1 MLCVRCGGGVADFDS
16 AVSLLPCVPAI
27 LLFCCRYYFPW
38 AADRLRPDAMPHTNQ
53 RREVDSLQRSPLP
66 AETVRLIRQHYH
78 HEMELYDHAVAV
90 HRAQVLRVRTLRA
103 AQPEAQ

>member
-1 MLCVRCGGGVADFDS
+1 
-16 AVSLLPCVPAI
+16 
-27 LLFCCRYYFPW
+27 
-38 AADRLRPDAMPHTNQ
+38 MPHTNQ

-90 HRAQVLRVRTLRA
+90 HRAQVHRVRTLRA